1 MKQSNNTLKDFWK
14 EAKNKNKSYMKEK
27 DYTTIALAAAISTIV
42 GFFANSIDWVGQR
55 ITGIFFVDVI
65 IIILVL
71 SVGITTFIRIILWL
85 GDFLNKLTTF
95 FKLVW
100 TGWILKY
107 DTTTNKQT

>member
-1 MKQSNNTLKDFWK
+1 MTLPTFVLASHSQDF
-14 EAKNKNKSYMKEK
+14 N
-27 DYTTIALAAAISTIV
+27 
-42 GFFANSIDWVGQR
+42 FSILKTV
-55 ITGIFFVDVI
+55 
-65 IIILVL
+65 
-71 SVGITTFIRIILWL
+71 TFIRIILWL